1 MSTRVKICGIT
12 RVKDL
17 EVAIEAGAS
26 AIGLNFYPGSPR
38 YLAPRQAQKMLDAIP
53 ALVEAVAVVVD
64 IPAVEAQK
72 LMDLHPGLTALQW
85 HGAANIEFVLQA
97 RWIRAWSVS
106 QASDLSELETHLQ
119 KPLVASLPPKGI
131 LLDAKVKGLHGGTG
145 KTLPWDLLKGWKAP
159 APLLLA
165 GGLNPENV
173 AQAVR
178 DVRPFG
184 VDVASGVES
193 APGIKDPAKIRD
205 FFQALEALKS

>member
-17 EVAIEAGAS
+17 EVAIDAGAS

-38 YLAPRQAQKMLDAIP
+38 YLAPRQAKKMLDAIP
-53 ALVEAVAVVVD
+53 ALIEAVAVVVD
-64 IPAVEAQK
+64 VPPVEGQK
-72 LMDLHPGLTALQW
+72 LLDLHPGLTALQW
-85 HGAANIEFVLQA
+85 HGSANMEFVLQA

-106 QASDLSELETHLQ
+106 QASDLAALEAHLE
-119 KPLVASLPPKGI
+119 KPIVASLPPKAI

-159 APLLLA
+159 SPLLLA

-178 DVRPFG
+178 DVKPFG

-193 APGIKDPAKIRD
+193 APGIKDHAKIRD
-205 FFQALEALKS
+205 FFQALATLKS